1 MRKNP
6 LASALAAAA
15 VGVVG
20 VANIS
25 NAVTL
30 NPDGVGQVLVYP
42 YYSANGGNDTLI
54 SVVNTTANSKA
65 VKVRFLEALNSR
77 EVLDFNLYLSEYDVW
92 AAAVTRGSDL
102 TSTGG
107 LNYADRAILV
117 VATPADPSNSP
128 LIDDSEDTCTVPP
141 TSKNTLLTINPT
153 FADGRVFVP
162 FREQAAFGDPGP
174 DNLDRLNEG
183 YVEMIEMAT
192 IVDGSYVDS
201 LVTHRFGG
209 EPNGCDN
216 LEDGWLTG
224 TSGGTTGDRGLFANP
239 GADPNDP
246 ALGFAPPSGGLFG
259 GGAIINVRDGA
270 FYNYNADALE
280 AFSGVADHTPPGSIE
295 PNLSDVNDGPGT
307 GTATSRVFINGQTV
321 VSVWGAGQAT
331 GDTVL
336 NGRIDAVSHVFALDH
351 LYNEY
356 TTERAL
362 NAASEWV
369 LTFPTKAF
377 YVDGQRY
384 APAPK
389 APFTRSFG
397 STGACE
403 PVNIRIYDREEDFI
417 QVVDFSPPN
426 PEGRVFCWE
435 SQVLS
440 FNQAPGASSVLGSNF
455 KANINTRVTRNGID
469 QQVFE
474 KGWVDIDFGT
484 ASSDP
489 QFPAPGH
496 QSRLSNDL
504 DQYFGLPVTG
514 FWAIRVENAFA
525 DPIAGGAGNYG
536 GLNKHRGSR
545 RCEGQQAVNPSCLN

>member
-42 YYSANGGNDTLI
+42 YYSSNAGNDTLI

-92 AAAVTRGSDL
+92 AAAVTRGPAAAGAPA
-102 TSTGG
+102 GG
-107 LNYADRAILV
+107 NFADRSVLV
-117 VATPADPSNSP
+117 VATPEDPENSP

-141 TSKNTLLTINPT
+141 TSTNSLYTTNPT

-162 FREQAAFGDPGP
+162 FREQAAFADPGP
-174 DNLDRLNEG
+174 DSLDRLNEG

-192 IVDGSYVDS
+192 IPDGSLVDAF
-201 LVTHRFGG
+201 VTHVLG
-209 EPNGCDN
+209 EPGGCLV
-216 LEDGWLTG
+216 LEEAWRTG
-224 TSGGTTGDRGLFANP
+224 QSGGVTGFLGLFANA
-239 GADPNDP
+239 GQDPN
-246 ALGFAPPSGGLFG
+246 AGLLPPSGGLFG
-259 GGAIINVRDGA
+259 GGAVINVADGA
-270 FYNYNADALE
+270 YYNYNADALD
-280 AFSGVADHTPPGSIE
+280 AFSGVADHTAPGSIE
-295 PNLSDVNDGPGT
+295 PNLADVNDGPGT

-321 VSVWGAGQAT
+321 VSVWGAGGAT
-331 GDTVL
+331 GNTTT

-362 NAASEWV
+362 GAASEWV

-397 STGACE
+397 SAGACE
-403 PVNIRIYDREEDFI
+403 PVAITVYDREEDFLQI
-417 QVVDFSPPN
+417 VSFSPPN
-426 PEGRVFCWE
+426 PAGLVFCWE
-435 SQVLS
+435 AQVLS
-440 FNQAPGASSVLGSNF
+440 FNQAAGASAVLGSNF
-455 KANINTRVTRNGID
+455 KANINTRVTINGID

-474 KGWVDIDFGT
+474 KGWVDIDFGSNH
-484 ASSDP
+484 AS
-489 QFPAPGH
+489 
-496 QSRLSNDL
+496 RVSNDL
-504 DQYFGLPVTG
+504 DVFFGLPVTG

-525 DPIAGGAGNYG
+525 GPAAGDAGNYG
-536 GLNKHRGSR
+536 GLNRHRGSR
-545 RCEGQQAVNPSCLN
+545 LCEGQETVNPTCLD